1 MSSGGPPAVDSDP
14 LQTGSFAIRQSIFP
28 RRTLSREGM
37 QPEAGD
43 ELKSNLAKKSWAR
56 TFMVDCRFND
66 RVIAL
71 YLISDAAVK
80 GSVE

>member
-1 MSSGGPPAVDSDP
+1 MSAGALPAVDSDP
-14 LQTGSFAIRQSIFP
+14 PERGKFVIGQTIF
-28 RRTLSREGM
+28 RRGTLSPEGI

-43 ELKSNLAKKSWAR
+43 EMKSNLAKKTWTR
-56 TFMVDCRFND
+56 TFMVDCRFHD

>member
-1 MSSGGPPAVDSDP
+1 
-14 LQTGSFAIRQSIFP
+14 
-28 RRTLSREGM
+28 M

-43 ELKSNLAKKSWAR
+43 DLKSNLAKKSWAR